1 MREKKPLNLAVGR
14 NVKLIREQAGMT
26 QEQLAEILDLGD
38 KHFSAIERG
47 VAGLSL
53 PVLVKLCDALSV
65 TADSVLFGCERAED
79 DDRALAV
86 QLLTERLQRLP
97 GKQFDA
103 VQKVLDALLAAM
115 DLQQDIK

>member
-1 MREKKPLNLAVGR
+1 MREIKPINR
-14 NVKLIREQAGMT
+14 NIGHNIKCIRQQAGLT
-26 QEQLAEILDLGD
+26 QEQLAEILELGD
-38 KHFSAIERG
+38 KHLSAIERG

-65 TADSVLFGCERAED
+65 TADSVLFGSEDAD

-86 QLLTERLQRLP
+86 QLMTERLQRLP
-97 GKQFDA
+97 DKQFDA
-103 VQKVLDALLAAM
+103 AKKVLDALFAAM